1 MHAAETRPHPS
12 ASPRPEQAVFVIR
25 SRFPWRQLAPHAC
38 DPPLDGIIAAT
49 EAVSFEWA
57 GLLCIP
63 RQQSRILP
71 FCSSFL
77 RGSTFPHA
85 SSLHSAVRSP
95 DTPGGGVPSGS
106 LASITQRSVPLP
118 PPSSQVALSDT
129 DVFCSSIRVFS
140 PPPVGEIRP
149 ERHVHACDASL
160 GIDPSSVAG
169 ASLSHPAAITA
180 SIAVAAV
187 QTRLVLLDAN
197 NSGALMEL
205 YVNN

>member
-77 RGSTFPHA
+77 RGSTFPLA

-118 PPSSQVALSDT
+118 PPHAVRLHYLTQMFSVPPSVFSLLLLLGKSDLSVTCPPAMQVLA
-129 DVFCSSIRVFS
+129 SIRARLPE
-140 PPPVGEIRP
+140 PPCHTQRP
-149 ERHVHACDASL
+149 
-160 GIDPSSVAG
+160 
-169 ASLSHPAAITA
+169 
-180 SIAVAAV
+180 
-187 QTRLVLLDAN
+187 
-197 NSGALMEL
+197 
-205 YVNN
+205 